1 MKVKNVILAIM
12 MMLLGVSY
20 TKAQE
25 WQPPVKVNEAH
36 RTQVQA
42 IGKTPDGTSMT
53 LLSVQ
58 CHPGKK
64 GYIGFFYGVRDAD
77 KIKGFNFTD
86 FEGPYAPAST
96 KKLVTA
102 IARTPKGNI
111 TVKTSVSGGRTIGSD
126 PDAFEFRFGAN
137 INSNGEV
144 MRLAKA
150 LARGISTLSITVQD
164 YKDNK
169 KILYTEF
176 PTTNASTTVGQ
187 ILKGCGVKSR

>member
-1 MKVKNVILAIM
+1 M

-20 TKAQE
+20 TKAQK
-25 WQPPVKVNEAH
+25 WQQPVNLNGAH

-42 IGKTPDGTSMT
+42 IGKAPDGTSMT

-58 CHPGKK
+58 CYPGKK

-86 FEGPYAPAST
+86 FEGQYAPAST

-126 PDAFEFRFGAN
+126 PDAFEFRFGAS
-137 INSNGEV
+137 IHSKGEV
-144 MRLAKA
+144 MRLIKTIAS
-150 LARGISTLSITVQD
+150 GVSTLSITVQD

-176 PTTNASTTVGQ
+176 PTTNASTAVGQ